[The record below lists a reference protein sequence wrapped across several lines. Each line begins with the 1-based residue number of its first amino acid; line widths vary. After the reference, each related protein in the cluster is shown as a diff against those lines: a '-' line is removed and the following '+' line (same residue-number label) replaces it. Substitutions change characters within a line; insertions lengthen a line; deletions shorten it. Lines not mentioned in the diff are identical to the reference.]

1 MTHPFGH
8 VAGTPVVAWCSL
20 GCFRVSKLTQRERR
34 AMTTGNAGTA
44 GSAARPM
51 LRGSRVTVRP
61 GGMGDVSSLQEVLA
75 EKSVALWWGEPESAE
90 RTTAKLRGDS
100 ASVLLVVEIDG
111 QVALAAP
118 VRVTHKPS

>member
-1 MTHPFGH
+1 
-8 VAGTPVVAWCSL
+8 
-20 GCFRVSKLTQRERR
+20 
-34 AMTTGNAGTA
+34 MTTGNAGAA

-51 LRGSRVTVRP
+51 LRGPRVTVRP
-61 GGMGDVSSLQEVLA
+61 GGMGDVSSLQGVLA

-100 ASVLLVVEIDG
+100 ASVLLVVEIAG

>member
-1 MTHPFGH
+1 
-8 VAGTPVVAWCSL
+8 
-20 GCFRVSKLTQRERR
+20 
-34 AMTTGNAGTA
+34 MTTGNAGTA
-44 GSAARPM
+44 GSVARPM
-51 LRGSRVTVRP
+51 LRGSRVTVHP

-90 RTTAKLRGDS
+90 RTTANLRGDS